1 MGKASSS
8 KKVARAARAGG
19 SRRPGQRR
27 NLGFPTLITV
37 IVVLGVALVLFAR
50 GEREANA
57 EPRRG
62 ADHWHA
68 AYGLYVCD
76 AFQPPLNDVGQDTLG
91 IHTHGDGV
99 IHIHPF
105 LDSAAGT
112 NAQLGIWF
120 DQVQLSVTDDSI
132 VLPDG
137 TAYEEG
143 DDDCDGD
150 DAIVQVWRWAKAS
163 DAAEGKEPAE
173 VITEDF
179 DDIRFRSDREAYTIA
194 FAPEDADIPAPE
206 SIPTLDNLSDVLEA
220 PTSSTEPDDST
231 STTSGGSSTTTG
243 DTTSTTAADPAATS
257 TTASP

>member
-27 NLGFPTLITV
+27 NIGFPVLITV
-37 IVVLGVALVLFAR
+37 IVVLGVTLVLFAR

-62 ADHWHA
+62 EDHWHA
-68 AYGLYVCD
+68 AYGIYACD
-76 AFQPPLNDVGQDTLG
+76 SFQPSLSDVGQDTLG
-91 IHTHGDGV
+91 IHTHNDGV

-112 NAQLGIWF
+112 HAQIGIWF
-120 DQVQLSVTDDSI
+120 DQVQLNVEDDRI

-137 TAYEEG
+137 TEYKEG
-143 DDDCDGD
+143 EDDCDGE
-150 DAIVQVWRWAKAS
+150 DAIVQVWRWAAAS
-163 DAAEGKEPAE
+163 DAQEGKEPAE

-194 FAPEDADIPAPE
+194 FAPEDAEIPAPE

-220 PTSSTEPDDST
+220 PTTTEPGGST
-231 STTSGGSSTTTG
+231 STTAGSSTTTG
-243 DTTSTTAADPAATS
+243 DTTSTTAADPGTTS
-257 TTASP
+257 STSP